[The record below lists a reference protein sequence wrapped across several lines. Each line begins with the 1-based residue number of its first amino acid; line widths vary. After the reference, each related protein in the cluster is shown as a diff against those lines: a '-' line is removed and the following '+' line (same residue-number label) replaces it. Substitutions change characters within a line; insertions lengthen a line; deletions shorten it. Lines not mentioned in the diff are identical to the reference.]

1 MPLSATVRAVKSSL
15 RDPVRGPLRGA
26 SDRISDD
33 TKHAVRRALPSWAW
47 YAYMRASGYLPRPI
61 DDSPLE
67 LIEREDAAGLTDGDH
82 LAREVLP
89 RMGLNGTSP
98 ELFPAS
104 LAPHLGR
111 GTHHFQLPI
120 QFGPYLAEA
129 AKRGVASYLEIGVEH
144 GGTFAITVE
153 VMRRLQPV
161 HTAIAVDLGPVPRLI
176 ARYRR
181 RRPEV
186 EFVAVNSAS
195 EAFRRLVR
203 ERGPF
208 DLVLIDGDHSEE
220 GCRRDFEAVREHA
233 KMLAFHDINEPHYLG
248 VRAVWD
254 SLPETDYEKLEFT
267 AQYPELMETVGP
279 RFGIGLAIQRIDK

>member
-1 MPLSATVRAVKSSL
+1 MSSSL
-15 RDPVRGPLRGA
+15 RDPVRGPLRGV
-26 SDRISDD
+26 SDRVSGQ
-33 TKHAVRRALPSWAW
+33 TKVAVRRVLPGWAW
-47 YAYMRASGYLPRPI
+47 YAYMRASGYLPTPI
-61 DDSPLE
+61 DDAPLE
-67 LIEREDAAGLTDGDH
+67 RIEREDPERLGDADY
-82 LAREVLP
+82 LAEELLP
-89 RMGLNGTSP
+89 AMGLNGTSP
-98 ELFPAS
+98 HLFPER
-104 LAPHLGR
+104 LAPFLGR

-129 AKRGVASYLEIGVEH
+129 ARHGVGSYLEIGVEH

-153 VMRRLQPV
+153 VMRRFRHV
-161 HTAIAVDLGPVPRLI
+161 RAAIAVDLGPVPRLI
-176 ARYRR
+176 SRYRR

-233 KMLAFHDINEPHYLG
+233 KMLAFHDINEPHYPG

>member
-1 MPLSATVRAVKSSL
+1 VKTSL

-26 SDRISDD
+26 SDRISDE

-47 YAYMRASGYLPRPI
+47 YAFMRASGYLPTPI

-67 LIEREDAAGLTDGDH
+67 LIEREDPARLTDGDH

-98 ELFPAS
+98 ELFPLS
-104 LAPHLGR
+104 LAPYLGR

-129 AKRGVASYLEIGVEH
+129 ARRDVASYLEIGVEH

-153 VMRRLQPV
+153 VMRRLQPMR
-161 HTAIAVDLGPVPRLI
+161 TAIAVDLGPIPRLL

-186 EFVAVNSAS
+186 EFAAVNSGS
-195 EAFRRLVR
+195 EDFRRLLR

-220 GCRRDFEAVREHA
+220 GCRRDFEAVRGHA
-233 KMLAFHDINEPHYLG
+233 RMVAFHDLNEPHYPG
-248 VRAVWD
+248 VRAVWE
-254 SLPETDYEKLEFT
+254 SVPEAGYEKLEFT
-267 AQYPELMETVGP
+267 AQYDELMDTVGP
-279 RFGIGLAIQRIDK
+279 RFGIGLAIRRT

>member
-1 MPLSATVRAVKSSL
+1 M
-15 RDPVRGPLRGA
+15 RGPLRGA
-26 SDRISDD
+26 SDRISDE

-47 YAYMRASGYLPRPI
+47 YAFMRASGYLPTPI

-67 LIEREDAAGLTDGDH
+67 LIEREEPARLTDGDH
-82 LAREVLP
+82 LARDVLP

-129 AKRGVASYLEIGVEH
+129 ARRGVESYLEIGVEH

-153 VMRRLQPV
+153 VMRRFRPLRAAV
-161 HTAIAVDLGPVPRLI
+161 AVDLGPEPRLI
-176 ARYRR
+176 SRFGRK
-181 RRPEV
+181 RPEV
-186 EFVAVNSAS
+186 DFVAVNSGS
-195 EAFRRLVR
+195 DDFRRLVHD
-203 ERGPF
+203 RGPF

-220 GCRRDFEAVREHA
+220 GCRRDFETVRNHTR
-233 KMLAFHDINEPHYLG
+233 MVAFHDVNEPHYPG
-248 VRAVWD
+248 VRKVWE
-254 SLPETDYEKLEFT
+254 SLSEADYEKLEFT
-267 AQYPELMETVGP
+267 AQYNELMDSVGP
-279 RFGIGLAIQRIDK
+279 RFGIGLAIRRS